1 MYICKPIKSGGF
13 PKHPKAML
21 DYQRVGLWQGYAY
34 CFIKGAHIKGIL
46 KDPQEK

>member
-1 MYICKPIKSGGF
+1 
-13 PKHPKAML
+13 ML
-21 DYQRVGLWQGYAY
+21 DYQRVPTCCAARKYVTVGLWQGYAY